1 MCHFN
6 KLHLIHPRSEP
17 LLAPDLKGELV
28 LDGGGELNDVDLKQ
42 VSYIQNNL
50 ECRQM
55 RKYCYLLKLFYGGN
69 FKQ

>member
-1 MCHFN
+1 MCHLI

-42 VSYIQNNL
+42 VSYRTTYK
-50 ECRQM
+50 C
-55 RKYCYLLKLFYGGN
+55 GN
-69 FKQ
+69 IVIF